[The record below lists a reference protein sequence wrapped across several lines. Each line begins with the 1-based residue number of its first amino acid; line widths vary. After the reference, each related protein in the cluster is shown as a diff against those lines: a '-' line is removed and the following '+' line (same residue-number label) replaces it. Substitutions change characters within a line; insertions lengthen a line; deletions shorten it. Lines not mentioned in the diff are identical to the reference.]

1 MNVSFNLNYLLV
13 FGLVIC
19 IIVLIFML
27 FKYIFVKDTNSSNHN
42 ITGSPNEKNLQSNI
56 DFFNTTAKIIEKSN
70 KIVDTKNNKVYQFID
85 LGDKILIMEDTY
97 FIPQKESLE
106 NEAVILGDDAKIYD
120 SHNFIPEQVISPI
133 EKNLFNDEVNAM
145 SEVIKEAETNYDE
158 THNDVYDYAVKEA
171 EIVSSSLE
179 DSEQFSI
186 EDDNKGVSEFI

>member
-97 FIPQKESLE
+97 FIPQKESFE
-106 NEAVILGDDAKIYD
+106 NEAVILADDAKIYD

-145 SEVIKEAETNYDE
+145 SEVIKEAETNYDV

-186 EDDNKGVSEFI
+186 EDDNKEVSEFI

>member
-70 KIVDTKNNKVYQFID
+70 KIVGSCPRGRHDCSRRYHDPCGADAPAIVRHSDPDWHDT
-85 LGDKILIMEDTY
+85 
-97 FIPQKESLE
+97 
-106 NEAVILGDDAKIYD
+106 
-120 SHNFIPEQVISPI
+120 
-133 EKNLFNDEVNAM
+133 
-145 SEVIKEAETNYDE
+145 
-158 THNDVYDYAVKEA
+158 
-171 EIVSSSLE
+171 
-179 DSEQFSI
+179 
-186 EDDNKGVSEFI
+186 